1 MLLLQLNLTVFIRW
15 RSRQGNA
22 LWPSGVSGVHAVCN
36 VAWERLGV
44 SVTCWTP
51 LRRRRR
57 YRSRELSLG
66 ATAATTMATTA
77 LRMTRR
83 NQEKI
88 RRVSRVMESMLRDHA
103 PYTRFKRWW
112 PATALTK
119 HANYHQRMLKVTKCF
134 WVSLIVIYE
143 ILKLILQQK
152 YIYES
157 SHRLL
162 SKFWEKVLRD

>member
-22 LWPSGVSGVHAVCN
+22 LWPSGVNGVHAVCS
-36 VAWERLGV
+36 VAWERLGA

-51 LRRRRR
+51 LRRRRKRR

-77 LRMTRR
+77 LTMRKSQ

-119 HANYHQRMLKVTKCF
+119 HVNCHQRMLKVTKCCS
-134 WVSLIVIYE
+134 VSLIVIY
-143 ILKLILQQK
+143 
-152 YIYES
+152 
-157 SHRLL
+157 
-162 SKFWEKVLRD
+162 KF

>member
-1 MLLLQLNLTVFIRW
+1 MLLLHLNLTVFIRW

-22 LWPSGVSGVHAVCN
+22 LWPSGVSGVHAVRS
-36 VAWERLGV
+36 VAWERLGA

-51 LRRRRR
+51 LKRRRKRR

-77 LRMTRR
+77 LRMRTQ
-83 NQEKI
+83 NQEKT

-119 HANYHQRMLKVTKCF
+119 HANYHQRILKVTKCC

-143 ILKLILQQK
+143 ILKLITTE
-152 YIYES
+152 IY
-157 SHRLL
+157 L
-162 SKFWEKVLRD
+162 WEFP